1 MLDKFKFCHLF
12 FLKFFEFFFVISHLK
27 YPISNLQAEP
37 LVNFFNDLIRFHHLI
52 IFNWCFENNVSNFV
66 FIFCNYVPWI
76 FTLTRID
83 LLSQKKKTRIDLY
96 WVLKNGDVMYGK
108 LFVYYRS
115 YGSNESH
122 CSRCKKFYILQSNWP
137 KLSNFFIL
145 FLSLHIHKWSYKRK
159 Y

>member
-1 MLDKFKFCHLF
+1 M
-12 FLKFFEFFFVISHLK
+12 
-27 YPISNLQAEP
+27 
-37 LVNFFNDLIRFHHLI
+37 I

-96 WVLKNGDVMYGK
+96 WVLKNRDVMYGK
-108 LFVYYRS
+108 HFVYYRS
-115 YGSNESH
+115 YGSNESR

-145 FLSLHIHKWSYKRK
+145 FLSLHIHIQKKVLKSHNHASIKMNIRFDLGARLVIMRRVLFWTSLSVWWLLEDFFKQDYFL
-159 Y
+159 